1 MYMQNETAAAL
12 SCLRCGAEYELNDY
26 TTGCP
31 ACLEQGY
38 PVSLEVT
45 YAGTEKWTVDPRLRG
60 MQRFAD
66 RLPYRTF
73 PTLGEGDTP
82 LIELADLA
90 DELGLAG
97 LWLKNEGQN
106 PTGSHKDRMSAQVV
120 ARAKATGRTTVVAA
134 SSGNAGASLAAYA
147 AAAGLRCVVVT
158 TVGMNQT
165 WEQAVRATGAE
176 LVAAH
181 DSKLR
186 WKYMRKMV
194 ETEGWYPVTNYID
207 PPTGSNLWGVQGY
220 KTCGHEIA
228 EAFQGHAPTA
238 IVVPT
243 SRGDLLWGIWR
254 GLQEAKAAGWIDT
267 LPRLYAAEPFGR
279 LSRVL
284 SGEDYRGQFPGDHSA
299 TESIGGSTATFQSL
313 VALRESGGGAV
324 DVAGADALA
333 GQTKLAQRGL
343 YLESSSAVVYAAVR
357 QLKVSGDLGE
367 ADRVVLVGT
376 SNGYKDNYFAKLPQ
390 MKLID
395 AADVV
400 SS

>member
-1 MYMQNETAAAL
+1 MNEMYIQNEAVTVL

-31 ACLEQGY
+31 ACLEGGY
-38 PVSLEVT
+38 PVSLEVK
-45 YAGTEKWTVDPRLRG
+45 YAEKPGWTVDAKVRG
-60 MQRFAD
+60 MKRFAD
-66 RLPYRTF
+66 KLPYRTF

-82 LIELADLA
+82 LIDLPDLA
-90 DELGLAG
+90 EELGLQG

-158 TVGMNQT
+158 TVGMNPT
-165 WEQAVRATGAE
+165 WDQAVRATGAE

-194 ETEGWYPVTNYID
+194 ESEGWYPVTNYID

-228 EAFQGHAPTA
+228 EAFAGNAPTA

-254 GLQEAKAAGWIDT
+254 GLQEAKEAGWIDS

-284 SGEDYRGQFPGDHSA
+284 AGEDYRGHFPGDHSS

-324 DVAGADALA
+324 DVAGVNAVD
-333 GQTKLAQRGL
+333 GQNKLARRGL
-343 YLESSSAVVYAAVR
+343 YLESSSAVVWAAVK
-357 QLKVSGDLGE
+357 QLKATGAIGE
-367 ADRVVLVGT
+367 QDRVVLIGT
-376 SNGYKDNYFAKLPQ
+376 SNGYKDNYFSKLPE

-395 AADVV
+395 AAD
-400 SS
+400 